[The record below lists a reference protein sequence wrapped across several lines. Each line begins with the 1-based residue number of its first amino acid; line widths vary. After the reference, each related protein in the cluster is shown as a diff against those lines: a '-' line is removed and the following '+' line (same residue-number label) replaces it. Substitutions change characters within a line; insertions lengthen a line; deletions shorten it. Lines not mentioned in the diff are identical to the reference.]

1 MTIRTIIKT
10 ETKGMNAD
18 EGPFLGEVRLI
29 QAGEMIELILIK
41 RLLCKRYNGLK
52 CVEISA

>member
-1 MTIRTIIKT
+1 
-10 ETKGMNAD
+10 MNVD
-18 EGPFLGEVRLI
+18 EGPFLGKVRLL

>member
-1 MTIRTIIKT
+1 
-10 ETKGMNAD
+10 MNAD